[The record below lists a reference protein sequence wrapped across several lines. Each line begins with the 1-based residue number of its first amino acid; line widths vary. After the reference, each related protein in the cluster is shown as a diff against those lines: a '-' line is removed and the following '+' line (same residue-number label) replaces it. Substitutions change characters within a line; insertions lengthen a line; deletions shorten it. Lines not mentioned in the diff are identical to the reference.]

1 MLTLIKFSEQHRVT
15 LLSHFSD
22 PTITAALPGYTDQD
36 IDIWVN
42 HILNDPNSYVIELD
56 GHMIGAARLEQNPH
70 SDFSYWLHADHRG
83 KGYATQ
89 INNKLCRMAI
99 SLGWKTISGTCDPY
113 NYNSQKVLIRCGFK
127 ANGTYWTKLL

>member
-15 LLSHFSD
+15 LLSHLSD
-22 PTITAALPGYTDQD
+22 PTITAALPGFLVCDTQLWAD
-36 IDIWVN
+36 
-42 HILNDPNSYVIELD
+42 HILTDPHSYGIELD
-56 GHMIGAARLEQNPH
+56 GYLIGAARLEQNPY

-99 SLGWKTISGTCDPY
+99 SLGWKTISGTCDPH
-113 NYNSQKVLIRCGFK
+113 NHNSQKVLIRCGFK
-127 ANGTYWTKLL
+127 ANGNYWTKHL